1 MQMAQNG
8 SVVPIHQI
16 PASQVPSYVQQQQG
30 GKGGF
35 GGAPKGG
42 GAFPAGGWGNQ
53 GFGFPNQ
60 GGGGGY
66 AQKPK
71 DDNDMDDW
79 LAKRM
84 GGKSDSSST
93 AAGQNESDSQKSKP
107 KQQAQGVPPQQH
119 QQMPQ
124 QPGQGQPQMQQQ
136 HIMQMQQ
143 QQYQQQWQWQQQQQ
157 QQWQWQQQQQQ
168 QQPHLPSLQ
177 TQGAQSTSLSGKGW
191 ADSPRTA
198 AWRQKLAEAGPTA
211 QMSVDEWASKREKAL
226 ADAPRQRPRP
236 VATSAPKPREEDE
249 EDSSQ
254 PIIPMEQ
261 LAHVFADARPWAEIT
276 DEDKAN
282 EMWAL
287 ERADILASK
296 SVSEAQAKE
305 PSAASPAAEKAV
317 ASSPASPAAKK
328 APAAESEPAPAA
340 AAAPAVVASEPA
352 PAAASADK
360 RKKALQK
367 KLRQIVDLE
376 ERQRKGEKIDDE
388 MKAKIASKAAIE
400 AEIAEL

>member
-1 MQMAQNG
+1 
-8 SVVPIHQI
+8 
-16 PASQVPSYVQQQQG
+16 
-30 GKGGF
+30 
-35 GGAPKGG
+35 
-42 GAFPAGGWGNQ
+42 
-53 GFGFPNQ
+53 
-60 GGGGGY
+60 
-66 AQKPK
+66 
-71 DDNDMDDW
+71 
-79 LAKRM
+79 
-84 GGKSDSSST
+84 
-93 AAGQNESDSQKSKP
+93 
-107 KQQAQGVPPQQH
+107 
-119 QQMPQ
+119 
-124 QPGQGQPQMQQQ
+124 
-136 HIMQMQQ
+136 
-143 QQYQQQWQWQQQQQ
+143 
-157 QQWQWQQQQQQ
+157 
-168 QQPHLPSLQ
+168 
-177 TQGAQSTSLSGKGW
+177 
-191 ADSPRTA
+191 
-198 AWRQKLAEAGPTA
+198 
-211 QMSVDEWASKREKAL
+211 MSVDEWASKREKAL